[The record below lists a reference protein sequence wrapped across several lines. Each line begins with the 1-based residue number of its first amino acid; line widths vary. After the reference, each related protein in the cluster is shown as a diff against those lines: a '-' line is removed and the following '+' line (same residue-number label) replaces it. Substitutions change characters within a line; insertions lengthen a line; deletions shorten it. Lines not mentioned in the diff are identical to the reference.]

1 MVNRVENK
9 KTLYYLIG
17 RVFNYPTLHDLY
29 KYAAY
34 DGLSTLSGH
43 KIKP

>member
-1 MVNRVENK
+1 VELVESGS
-9 KTLYYLIG
+9 TLYDVIG
-17 RVFNYPTLHDLY
+17 RVFNFPTLHELY

-43 KIKP
+43 RIKP